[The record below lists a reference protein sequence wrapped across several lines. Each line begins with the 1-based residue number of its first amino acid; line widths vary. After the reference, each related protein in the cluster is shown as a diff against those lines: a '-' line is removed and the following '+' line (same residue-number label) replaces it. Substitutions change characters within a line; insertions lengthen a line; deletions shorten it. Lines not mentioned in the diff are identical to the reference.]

1 MITTMI
7 VEDERLIL
15 KDILNIIDWK
25 KEGFDIV
32 ATAHNGKLGLSL
44 FNQYRPQL
52 VLTDIRMPIM
62 DGLTMLKSIHYQN
75 TSTHFLILSTYN
87 DFEYAK
93 QAIRLGVD
101 DYILKSEL
109 SPDYLLQK
117 LDHIRSHILTT
128 ETLYKNTVHQEISKI
143 FTSNYTCDSLE
154 VADILAHL
162 SKTFVPSIFEKI
174 LAFSIDCVQKQ
185 YERMSRAESFVD
197 PNVSDFDALSQWLL
211 NEYKQLSD
219 LYHML
224 FVNKHSPLLINTL
237 TYIEKNY
244 QNPDLKIDMIADAV
258 GLSSGRLNIVIKKE
272 YHKTINEII
281 TDVRIEHA
289 KQLILSGKYKIYEIS
304 EMVGYKTS
312 QYFSKVFYQ
321 YTKQYPTQY
330 RKDIL

>member
-7 VEDERLIL
+7 VEDERIIL
-15 KDILNIIDWK
+15 KDILNIIEWE
-25 KEGFDIV
+25 KEGFSIV

-44 FNQYRPQL
+44 YNQYHPQL

-75 TSTHFLILSTYN
+75 TNTHFLILSTYN

-109 SPDYLLQK
+109 SPEYLLQK
-117 LDHIRSHILTT
+117 LDHIRSHILIT
-128 ETLYKNTVHQEISKI
+128 ETLCRNTVRQEISNI
-143 FTSNYTCDSLE
+143 FHSDYTLDTNH
-154 VADILAHL
+154 VHQVLAKL
-162 SKTFVPSIFEKI
+162 SETFVPAIFNDI
-174 LAFSIDCVQKQ
+174 LEFSNDCVRKE
-185 YERMSRAESFVD
+185 YERMARSENYQAGN
-197 PNVSDFDALSQWLL
+197 PTDFNALALWLTQ
-211 NEYKQLSD
+211 EYGRLFD

-224 FVNKHSPLLINTL
+224 FVHRHSPVVVNTL
-237 TYIEKNY
+237 SYIEQNY
-244 QNPDLKIDMIADAV
+244 QNPDLKIDMIANAV
-258 GLSSGRLNIVIKKE
+258 GLSSGRLNIIIKKE

-281 TDVRIEHA
+281 TQVRVEHA

-312 QYFSKVFYQ
+312 QYFSRVFYQ
-321 YTKQYPTQY
+321 YTQQYPTQY
-330 RKDIL
+330 RKDIE